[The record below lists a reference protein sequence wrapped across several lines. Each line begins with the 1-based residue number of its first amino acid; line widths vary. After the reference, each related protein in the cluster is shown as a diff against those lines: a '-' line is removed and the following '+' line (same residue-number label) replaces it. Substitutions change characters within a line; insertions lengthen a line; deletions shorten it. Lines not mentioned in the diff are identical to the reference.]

1 MAKKL
6 EKEFD
11 LVNSIIERR
20 WERAIGLANAEAL
33 MSYWSVGAFVSARLK
48 TAAWGS
54 KTVEELSDY
63 LKTRNPKRRGFGK
76 RQIYNMV
83 AFFDAYTSLDFQ
95 KISERLRLH
104 EFVQLPTA
112 QIENGTIVQLPIAQS
127 GKGEIVQLPTAQLDH
142 GDDCRADFPLFLS
155 LTTFTNHIEILN
167 HVSSIE
173 ERVFYVLYA
182 ASGIPA

>member
-54 KTVEELSDY
+54 KTVEEL
-63 LKTRNPKRRGFGK
+63 
-76 RQIYNMV
+76 
-83 AFFDAYTSLDFQ
+83 
-95 KISERLRLH
+95 
-104 EFVQLPTA
+104 
-112 QIENGTIVQLPIAQS
+112 
-127 GKGEIVQLPTAQLDH
+127 
-142 GDDCRADFPLFLS
+142 PL
-155 LTTFTNHIEILN
+155 TQ
-167 HVSSIE
+167 
-173 ERVFYVLYA
+173 
-182 ASGIPA
+182 

>member
-1 MAKKL
+1 
-6 EKEFD
+6 
-11 LVNSIIERR
+11 
-20 WERAIGLANAEAL
+20 

-142 GDDCRADFPLFLS
+142 SDDCCADFPLFLS

-173 ERVFYVLYA
+173 ERVFNVLYA
-182 ASGIPA
+182 ARERLNQMELRRAFAA